1 MSCVEKRH
9 MSHRVGSMLHHRFP
23 NGFTDLFM
31 DETDREVSTL
41 TDRAFR
47 SLCVGDDAVYNDDF
61 LYGYSPF
68 TCHKPL
74 AGEPLK
80 NTHHKESKKQGQNK
94 NDKKVMPSRGQQKN
108 ISHMP
113 SFLKALS
120 ATEESCKGMLIKN
133 GDMTDSNGES
143 WDKSALRSIQ
153 RELSEFSSDYHT
165 NLTDGHHK
173 NQHRHH
179 ASVGSLNKT
188 GKVSLPSGKSSKI
201 KNGKSTVKVRKL
213 NIKNF
218 FLHSEFSPFQTWRDF
233 NQFPF
238 GQQDTVTSILPTDD
252 IPKWYDL
259 PFYKE
264 LTEVHRKENLHTEET
279 QSHQTAAVELPPP
292 TAPKPIPPPSPPKV
306 LPKPSATGAEKRCS
320 SDRGDGSAAP
330 WRRNRSRAN
339 SAIPVNQPGIPPQD
353 NCLTTV
359 NESLLSLKK
368 EAKSVEV
375 KAVEE
380 VSSLASTPFSICQLM
395 TPVIP
400 SRQPTETSEILQTV
414 LSPSVLDLP
423 LRPHSEAKLTPEPPV
438 KRDNYK
444 SLASSIL
451 FNLKDNRK
459 RVKSRYS
466 PPKFKTLEV
475 PDSASQSPQ
484 SDRLK
489 HPQAG
494 SDGNASG
501 LSTPAILKDGL
512 IVCSPLLESPT
523 VGLTKHDTELRT
535 DDYLLSN
542 LLQTKR
548 EAAGNGSL
556 GEENPISPFLHSKKN
571 KSPIIKKQNYPSLN
585 LYKKA
590 IPVDSDMKYLQVPLS
605 TGAPVHIDQPTETN
619 ELSPLTLNKELS
631 PKALPTNTGLSPN
644 TLHVNKDHST
654 IISPGALEKEGLS
667 SNVSEGKRPPNVP
680 DKAKRLAK
688 DIKEKDSGKPISSRE
703 RDTSGQSMRTKDVI
717 RAAREAINAAK
728 NKVLFVA
735 QSESINKPISDI
747 EELKEKEID
756 EKFAYSKEIISNRW
770 EGSVAENNVLS
781 QSGSE
786 ATGATLVGKNGNVKK
801 DPPPVPKRNFAISD
815 YQLTLDKQQTQNTEK
830 LTNGDLEE
838 AKLDLPRKDIESV
851 QKQGKVK
858 HIFSARQNNFIKS
871 QRYTVTDDEQE
882 DKYEEG
888 DLKVNTRAEKDEETM
903 SLSDMRDSEH
913 IINDLHALKELERAR
928 LGERIHENAKNKLGV
943 MNIDEEARAKNDLIS
958 RELRNIKK
966 GMMSMRGN
974 TSAKREI
981 FMKKEKEQ
989 SKPESFTK
997 IDSNVI
1003 VNKALLND
1011 NYDKAKLAL
1020 EEIISERQIKRNKM
1034 TEQDANLIFEE
1045 NAGEE
1050 SYVSKVQ
1057 QCKKAMTESQEK
1069 EKDLKER
1076 LGDLRDHNHMRQI
1089 LSKTEPRLGESHR
1102 SGGRIA
1108 LAGMDK
1114 VGSEPN
1120 AIVNNEAKY
1129 VTDKLS
1135 DNPGYVADN
1144 SEVMNLRHIVRQMSE
1159 ETRDDLM
1166 NENEDKKLDAPP
1178 VPPRSKKGGNRRDGS
1193 VTNETDSLKD
1203 VVVEDMFNKDGIHEN
1218 SEAHLVKEIRSTG
1231 SGKQDVDSDLFTKEA
1246 FPSQSETG
1254 YEMWDAV
1261 NNANFNSINTTDAV
1275 ICDNIV
1281 PSKYQQSENILC
1293 LSPEF
1298 RGNEYKTNNSQTDMS
1313 PTRESMFA
1321 KNNTKA
1327 QETCKVKQ
1335 KAPLKPDNLT
1345 MPDDHVTKNLV
1356 AEEEPDKINT
1366 ANEDV
1371 HVDAEAL
1378 SETPRSIISPL
1389 LLVNGVS
1396 ITQSPPDQA
1405 SLSSK
1410 SSYFSAESALHRNTE
1425 TESNIYQS
1433 LENLIGEVEEPD
1445 ELRGNVSIRNSK
1457 QDSDRTELEYY
1468 SLSDHESEPELV
1480 KLSIKS
1486 PQKEV
1491 LYKEGKERDN
1501 TFAGQSLTCDEENQT
1516 PLSPSNIFSPT
1527 LGVPALFK
1535 VKDNT
1540 FSNRLKKVQPWSSRA
1555 CFSGSEKGEEEL
1567 HQVKENPEIPLDKK
1581 TATSGSTLVADEII
1595 KPEILSNHS
1604 TPLLLSPSNLQSNDP
1619 KKPQVTGFLAV
1630 PQEEDRFSGV
1640 TPSSEGVEI
1649 LTASRADDVGV
1660 YASVQ
1665 AEQEVSRVPSEHSGS
1680 TCSGNESQTGLPKPP
1695 IATSGNTSMADEIF
1709 KPKEFL
1715 LNHSTPLL
1723 LSPSNLQINN
1733 PKKPQVG
1740 GFLAVPLEE
1749 DRSSGMSPSS
1759 EGVKSLTPSTTD
1771 TADDMGVKAGVPAE
1785 REVSRVPSEHSG
1797 STCSGNESQTGL
1809 PKPPVVLPKSERA
1822 VLKALKLTSRR
1833 MKKEESQKSSQSS
1846 SKHKSD
1852 RHKSELKSSTSK
1864 NGKNSERKHRE
1875 KMEDGHHHNESHHG
1889 KSSNEPTLSETRKQ
1903 EKQHHNRSE
1912 MSHKTRRQ
1920 SHDSMESNN
1929 QNNEALSSAATER
1942 QGRRNDRHIRDKPEQ
1957 RNYSSDRVI
1966 SNVPVYK
1973 AQVNDRP
1980 MSDRPFHRSQSSD
1993 RYLGDKKERRPSADM
2008 SNNEKLD
2015 SRSQRIEKS
2024 IMDELQQRGRSRDK
2038 VSRDNTLRRSH
2049 SIDTYSS
2056 DVPPPSMLSRQ
2067 SSHTSHTSQLSRQS
2081 SIEHTIVTQS
2091 FPLTQRKLLQ
2101 DPDSGHFFF
2110 VDMPVQVKTKTF
2122 FDPETGSYVQLPV
2135 QPPEGAVLQASP
2147 MEVLTPPLVVYHSFV
2162 PVPLSP
2168 MTQKASIQTPH
2179 MEPDEFELR
2188 HLERSRQMHCKDGH
2202 SYLEPVYGQHD
2213 HMLGEFLGTEELDCP
2228 S

>member
-68 TCHKPL
+68 SCLKPL

-80 NTHHKESKKQGQNK
+80 NTYHKESKKQGQNK
-94 NDKKVMPSRGQQKN
+94 NDKKVMPSRGRQKN

-120 ATEESCKGMLIKN
+120 ATEESCEGMLIKN
-133 GDMTDSNGES
+133 GGMTDSNGES

-179 ASVGSLNKT
+179 SSVGSSNKT
-188 GKVSLPSGKSSKI
+188 GRDALPSGKSSKI

-238 GQQDTVTSILPTDD
+238 GHQDLHLPTDD

-264 LTEVHRKENLHTEET
+264 LTEVHRKETLHTEET
-279 QSHQTAAVELPPP
+279 QSHQKAAVELPPP
-292 TAPKPIPPPSPPKV
+292 TAPKPVPPPSPPKV

-489 HPQAG
+489 HRQAG

-501 LSTPAILKDGL
+501 LSTPAILKDGQ

-548 EAAGNGSL
+548 EAAGNDSL

-571 KSPIIKKQNYPSLN
+571 KSPIVKKQNYPSLN

-590 IPVDSDMKYLQVPLS
+590 TPV
-605 TGAPVHIDQPTETN
+605 GAPVHVDQPTETN

-631 PKALPTNTGLSPN
+631 PKGMPTNTGLSPN
-644 TLHVNKDHST
+644 TLHVNKDCSP
-654 IISPGALEKEGLS
+654 IISPRALEKEGLS

-680 DKAKRLAK
+680 DKAKRLVK
-688 DIKEKDSGKPISSRE
+688 DINEKDSGKPISS
-703 RDTSGQSMRTKDVI
+703 RDTSGQSMRTKDII

-747 EELKEKEID
+747 EELREKEID
-756 EKFAYSKEIISNRW
+756 EKCAYSKEIISSGW
-770 EGSVAENNVLS
+770 ESSVAENNVLS

-786 ATGATLVGKNGNVKK
+786 ATGATLVGKNGNIKK
-801 DPPPVPKRNFAISD
+801 EPPPVPKRNFAISD
-815 YQLTLDKQQTQNTEK
+815 IQLPLDKQQTQNIEK

-838 AKLDLPRKDIESV
+838 AKLDLPTKDIESV
-851 QKQGKVK
+851 QKQGKLK

-981 FMKKEKEQ
+981 FTKKEKER
-989 SKPESFTK
+989 SKPQTFAK
-997 IDSNVI
+997 IDSSVI
-1003 VNKALLND
+1003 VNKALIND

-1020 EEIISERQIKRNKM
+1020 EEIISERQIKRNKI

-1045 NAGEE
+1045 TAGEE
-1050 SYVSKVQ
+1050 SYVSRVQ
-1057 QCKKAMTESQEK
+1057 QCKKAMKDSLTESQEK

-1076 LGDLRDHNHMRQI
+1076 LGDLRDHNHMMQI

-1108 LAGMDK
+1108 LPGMDK
-1114 VGSEPN
+1114 VGSEPD

-1129 VTDKLS
+1129 VSDKLS
-1135 DNPGYVADN
+1135 DNPGYVPDN
-1144 SEVMNLRHIVRQMSE
+1144 SEVMNLRHIVRQVSE
-1159 ETRDDLM
+1159 DTGEDLV
-1166 NENEDKKLDAPP
+1166 NENKSKNLDAPP
-1178 VPPRSKKGGNRRDGS
+1178 VPPRSKKGGNRLDGS

-1218 SEAHLVKEIRSTG
+1218 NEAHLVKEIRNTG

-1246 FPSQSETG
+1246 LPSQSETS
-1254 YEMWDAV
+1254 YEMWD
-1261 NNANFNSINTTDAV
+1261 NANFKSIAATDAI
-1275 ICDNIV
+1275 ICNNV
-1281 PSKYQQSENILC
+1281 PLKYQQSENILC
-1293 LSPEF
+1293 LSPE
-1298 RGNEYKTNNSQTDMS
+1298 YKTNNSQTDMS
-1313 PTRESMFA
+1313 PIRESMFVN
-1321 KNNTKA
+1321 NNTKA

-1345 MPDDHVTKNLV
+1345 MPDDRVTKNLV

-1378 SETPRSIISPL
+1378 SETPRSIISPI

-1396 ITQSPPDQA
+1396 VTQSPPDQA

-1410 SSYFSAESALHRNTE
+1410 SSYFSVESALHRN

-1445 ELRGNVSIRNSK
+1445 ELRVNVSIRNSK
-1457 QDSDRTELEYY
+1457 QDSERTDLEYY

-1486 PQKEV
+1486 PLKDVLHKED
-1491 LYKEGKERDN
+1491 KERDN
-1501 TFAGQSLTCDEENQT
+1501 TFEGQSLTHDEENQT

-1540 FSNRLKKVQPWSSRA
+1540 FSNRLKKVQPWSPRG

-1567 HQVKENPEIPLDKK
+1567 HQVNENPEIPLDKK
-1581 TATSGSTLVADEII
+1581 ATTSGSTSVADEII

-1604 TPLLLSPSNLQSNDP
+1604 TPLLLSPSNMQSNNL
-1619 KKPQVTGFLAV
+1619 KKPQVEGVLAV

-1660 YASVQ
+1660 NAAVQ

-1695 IATSGNTSMADEIF
+1695 TATSGNTSMADEIF
-1709 KPKEFL
+1709 KPKETL

-1723 LSPSNLQINN
+1723 LSPSNLQSNN

-1749 DRSSGMSPSS
+1749 DRSSGVSPSS
-1759 EGVKSLTPSTTD
+1759 EGVKSLTPITAD

-1809 PKPPVVLPKSERA
+1809 AKPPVVLPKSERA
-1822 VLKALKLTSRR
+1822 VLKALKLTNRR
-1833 MKKEESQKSSQSS
+1833 MKKEEAQKSSQSS

-1852 RHKSELKSSTSK
+1852 RHKSELKSSTGK

-1875 KMEDGHHHNESHHG
+1875 KMEDGHHHNESHYG
-1889 KSSNEPTLSETRKQ
+1889 KSSNKPTLGETRGYDS

-1912 MSHKTRRQ
+1912 MSHKTRRR
-1920 SHDSMESNN
+1920 SHDSVESNN
-1929 QNNEALSSAATER
+1929 QNNEALSSVATER

-1957 RNYSSDRVI
+1957 RHYSSDRVI

-1973 AQVNDRP
+1973 AHVNDRP

-1993 RYLGDKKERRPSADM
+1993 RYLGDKMERRPSADM

-2056 DVPPPSMLSRQ
+2056 DVPPPSILSRQ
-2067 SSHTSHTSQLSRQS
+2067 SSHTSQLSRQS

-2122 FDPETGSYVQLPV
+2122 FDPETGNYVQLPV

-2168 MTQKASIQTPH
+2168 IAQKASVQTPH

-2202 SYLEPVYGQHD
+2202 PYIEPVYGQHD